1 MGKVAG
7 DGVPLLYLTIVMLS
21 LSWVTL
27 VTRLGV
33 RRWKKILGLDDWL
46 MCVGLVCV
54 ANFVLA

>member
-1 MGKVAG
+1 MAKVAG

-21 LSWVTL
+21 LSWATL

-46 MCVGLVCV
+46 MCVGLVCA
-54 ANFVLA
+54 ANFVPT